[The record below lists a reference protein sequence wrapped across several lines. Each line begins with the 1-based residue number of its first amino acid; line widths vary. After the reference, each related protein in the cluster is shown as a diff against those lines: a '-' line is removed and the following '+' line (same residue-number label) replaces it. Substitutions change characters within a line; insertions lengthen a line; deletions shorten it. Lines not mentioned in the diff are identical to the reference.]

1 MFSVII
7 ATHDSA
13 RALVPTLTALVAG
26 ATAGIVRE
34 VIIAD
39 GGSRDEIEQVAD
51 IAGCRFL
58 SSGEPLGARL
68 SAAAAIARGDW
79 LIFLRPGGVPGMS
92 WVDETFA
99 FVQQA
104 NQARA
109 AVFAPEI
116 NGIVAR
122 LSRALSP
129 LPHPDQGLILPSSL
143 YDEIGGHRANAR
155 DPESDL
161 LRRIGRRRLALLRTT
176 ITISTV

>member
-79 LIFLRPGGVPGMS
+79 LMFLRPGGVPGLT
-92 WVDETFA
+92 WVDETIAFA
-99 FVQQA
+99 QQA
-104 NQARA
+104 NRSRA

-116 NGIVAR
+116 KGIVAR
-122 LSRALSP
+122 LRRAFLA
-129 LPHPDQGLILPSSL
+129 LPRPEQGLILARSL
-143 YDEIGGHRANAR
+143 YDELAGHRATAA
-155 DPESDL
+155 DPETDL
-161 LRRIGRRRLALLRTT
+161 LRRIGRRRLVTLRTT
-176 ITISTV
+176 VTAPTV